1 MPTSSCS
8 RHAPVPAILRVP
20 ARRESFSGP
29 RRRSVEAD
37 ITPLDSRHSRRRRR
51 SVDAHDRADP
61 HHGALVIGAMAVLV
75 CWAVLVGGCSKKIVK
90 PGVPFDLDKIF
101 ATQTS
106 SGKEL
111 SKKGRGVRLAKE
123 KLYSQALKEF
133 KAHILEQPEDFS
145 GFNAIAVCY
154 KNLGDQA
161 SAIRNYERAL
171 EFAVSP
177 ADRAKVLANIGYLY
191 FGEKRYQSA
200 LGYYREAHSEFEQN
214 PLYLIFIAR
223 TLIRLGDDDR
233 ARKVLREAEKM
244 KEDLDRYDPDDSRG
258 LSSYL
263 MADCYLSLKDYSKFL
278 DYFDRAIRAN
288 PGKYSDWLS
297 ENLSRED
304 SPLREIKN
312 GPRLKKILEKYGI
325 TVIRSPKR
333 S

>member
-1 MPTSSCS
+1 
-8 RHAPVPAILRVP
+8 
-20 ARRESFSGP
+20 
-29 RRRSVEAD
+29 
-37 ITPLDSRHSRRRRR
+37 
-51 SVDAHDRADP
+51 
-61 HHGALVIGAMAVLV
+61 MAVLV
-75 CWAVLVGGCSKKIVK
+75 CCGVLVGGCSKKIVK
-90 PGVPFDLDKIF
+90 PGAPFDLDKIF
-101 ATQTS
+101 TTQTP

-111 SKKGRGVRLAKE
+111 SKKDRGVRLAKE

-161 SAIRNYERAL
+161 RAIRNYERAL

-223 TLIRLGDDDR
+223 TLVRLGDGDR
-233 ARKVLREAEKM
+233 ARKVLREAEKRN
-244 KEDLDRYDPDDSRG
+244 EDLDRYDPADNRG
-258 LSSYL
+258 LGSYL
-263 MADCYLSLKDYSKFL
+263 MADCFLSLKDYSKFL

-297 ENLSRED
+297 ENLAGEN
-304 SPLREIKN
+304 SPLQEIKSD
-312 GPRLKKILEKYGI
+312 PRLKKIMEKYGI
-325 TVIRSPKR
+325 ALIRSPKR